1 MDDQCHNLPVNN
13 FEWIEETSQLNE
25 DFIKNYYE
33 KSDQEYFLEVDVHYP
48 EKIYELHNNLPFLPE
63 RKKLKKVEKLFTNLN
78 DKNECYSHI
87 KASIK

>member
-13 FEWIEETSQLNE
+13 FEQIEELNE

-33 KSDQEYFLEVDVHYP
+33 KSDEEYFLEVDVHYP

-63 RKKLKKVEKLFTNLN
+63 RKKLKKVERLFTNLHY
-78 DKNECYSHI
+78 KNECYSHI
-87 KASIK
+87 KESIK